1 MKYFHPKKW
10 LRLTKEQI
18 SDYWNN
24 YVLPDKI
31 YLKKQYK
38 RIFGKEL
45 NLKNPKTYNE
55 KIQWLKLYDRN
66 PLYPKL
72 ADKFEVKKYVAKII
86 GEQHV
91 IPTYG
96 VWEKFDD
103 INFDILPNQFV
114 LKSTHD
120 SASVVICQDKSK
132 FDILAAKK
140 RLTAALKVN
149 YYHYEN
155 RQWVYK
161 DIKPR
166 IIAEKFMVDESGTEL
181 KDYKFFCFDG
191 VFKSLF
197 IATDRPHDTKF
208 DFYDRDFNLLHFTNG
223 HPMSG
228 LNRQKPE
235 NFEEMVRIAEK
246 LSQNIPHVR
255 VDLYS
260 INGDIYFGEMT
271 FYHWGGMM
279 PFVPEEW
286 DYKFGEWI
294 KLPENK

>member
-10 LRLTKEQI
+10 FRLTKQAI
-18 SDYWNN
+18 VDYWNN
-24 YVLPDKI
+24 YILSDKI
-31 YLKKQYK
+31 YLKKQYRK
-38 RIFGKEL
+38 IFGKKLDIE
-45 NLKNPKTYNE
+45 NPTTYNE
-55 KIQWLKLYDRN
+55 KIQWLKLYDRS

-72 ADKFEVKKYVAKII
+72 ADKFEVKEYVRNKV
-86 GEQHV
+86 GEKHI
-91 IPTYG
+91 IPTLG
-96 VWEKFDD
+96 VWESFED
-103 INFDILPNQFV
+103 IDFSKLPNQFV
-114 LKSTHD
+114 LKCTHD

-132 FDILAAKK
+132 FDLSAANKK
-140 RLTAALKVN
+140 LSHALKVN

-191 VFKSLF
+191 VFRSLF

-208 DFYDRDFNLLHFTNG
+208 DFYDRDFNLLPFTNG

-228 LNRQKPE
+228 IDRKKPE
-235 NFEEMVRIAEK
+235 NFDEMVQIAEK
-246 LSQNIPHVR
+246 LSENIPHVR

-260 INGDIYFGEMT
+260 INGVIYFGEMT

-279 PFVPEEW
+279 PFEPEEW
-286 DYKFGEWI
+286 DYKFGSWI
-294 KLPENK
+294 QLPEKK